1 MLAQLLGK
9 HGLGARTVPYEAS
22 REAIASLDVSEVTMV
37 CISYLDISGAPSH
50 LRYLIRRLK
59 RKVPHAAIL
68 VGLWPSDD
76 EVLKDERV
84 RAIIGADYYATS
96 LREAV
101 SFCVEAHKVGVASG
115 IAEPLEVASA

>member
-1 MLAQLLGK
+1 
-9 HGLGARTVPYEAS
+9 
-22 REAIASLDVSEVTMV
+22 MV
-37 CISYLDISGAPSH
+37 CISYLDISGTPSH

-59 RKVPHAAIL
+59 RKLPQAPIL

-76 EVLKDERV
+76 EVLKEERV

-101 SFCVEAHKVGVASG
+101 TFCVEAAHKAGEASES
-115 IAEPLEVASA
+115 AKSLEVVPA